1 MTAADRRTALAVLV
15 PVAALALGACGS
27 SGTAPGTTTTTTSAT
42 SAKPPTAAPSASA
55 PKRPASASARK
66 RPATTA
72 KVGPSQFGRI
82 LTDGAGRTLYV
93 FTREK
98 SSTSRCY
105 GDCLK
110 AWPPLIARGEPAG
123 RGAAQQK
130 LLGTTTRRDG
140 TRQVTYGGHPV
151 YHYIGETKA
160 GQVLCQNVDEF
171 GGTWLV
177 VSPSGAAV
185 R

>member
-1 MTAADRRTALAVLV
+1 MTRTLLLL
-15 PVAALALGACGS
+15 PVAALVLGACGS
-27 SGTAPGTTTTTTSAT
+27 SGKAPPAATTTTTSAT
-42 SAKPPTAAPSASA
+42 TTKPPSAVPTVSA
-55 PKRPASASARK
+55 PKP
-66 RPATTA
+66 PITTV

-82 LTDGAGRTLYV
+82 LTDGGGRTLYL

-98 SSTSRCY
+98 SSSSRCY
-105 GDCLK
+105 GACAK
-110 AWPPLIARGEPAG
+110 AWPPLVTRLEPAA

-140 TRQVTYGGHPV
+140 KRQVTYGGHPV
-151 YHYIGETKA
+151 YYYVGETKA

-177 VSPSGAAV
+177 VSPSGAPV